1 MDAKDGVGMAISFDS
16 RTQAHVETLL
26 ENEFKVCMADVQ
38 IMVQLELM
46 KNNTSSNSQAIP
58 ATELGEMY

>member
-1 MDAKDGVGMAISFDS
+1 
-16 RTQAHVETLL
+16 VETLL
-26 ENEFKVCMADVQ
+26 ENEFKVCMVDVQ

-58 ATELGEMY
+58 ATELGEMS